1 MRFWLLILFV
11 STTSASE
18 IGEISELKGNGEIT
32 RVDSSETL
40 TAELDSDIYSFDDVR
55 TGNGRMAIQFIDDSV
70 LKLTEHSKVV
80 IDKFIFDPDP
90 SKSKMAFNMASG
102 TARFITGKL
111 GMINKENISITTP
124 TATIGIRGTD
134 FTTTVDEL
142 GRSLVI
148 LLPNKDGSSS
158 GEITVTT
165 ASGVE
170 VLNEPFQATMVS
182 AWEQPPTRPVTL
194 ANMTLGLIDNMLIVS
209 RPQEVEQA
217 VEEQQTGTSPTAELD
232 KDFFEDAPDLDCDA
246 LVEECDEESEEV
258 TRLDI
263 DLLGIDLLVDLLA
276 LVETTSKKKNQTTV
290 LQGVELE
297 GIIAGFD
304 PVYQTYT
311 FVEDG
316 LIYFVHEGA
325 NRYDIGIDINAG
337 TYLYINNAGV
347 IMEVEI
353 NGAGDNV
360 IIINPVSYTHLTL
373 PTKRIV

>member
-1 MRFWLLILFV
+1 
-11 STTSASE
+11 
-18 IGEISELKGNGEIT
+18 
-32 RVDSSETL
+32 
-40 TAELDSDIYSFDDVR
+40 
-55 TGNGRMAIQFIDDSV
+55 MA
-70 LKLTEHSKVV
+70 L
-80 IDKFIFDPDP
+80 
-90 SKSKMAFNMASG
+90 NMASG

-111 GMINKENISITTP
+111 GKINKQNISIKTP

-148 LLPNKDGSSS
+148 LLPDEDGTSS

-170 VLNEPFQATMVS
+170 ILNEPFQATMVS
-182 AWEQPPTRPVTL
+182 AWETPPTRPVTL

-209 RPQEVEQA
+209 RPEEVNEA
-217 VEEQQTGTSPTAELD
+217 VEEQQSGSSPTAELD
-232 KDFFEDAPDLDCDA
+232 KDFFEDAPDLNCDA
-246 LVEECDEESEEV
+246 LVEECDDEEKEI

-263 DLLGIDLLVDLLA
+263 DLLSIDLLVDLLA
-276 LVETTSKKKNQTTV
+276 LVETASKKSKQDSTI
-290 LQGVELE
+290 LQGVELT
-297 GIIAGFD
+297 GIIGGFD

-316 LIYFVHEGA
+316 LIYFVHEGT

-337 TYLYINNAGV
+337 TYLFINNAGV

-360 IIINPVSYTHLTL
+360 IIINQSP
-373 PTKRIV
+373 

>member
-11 STTSASE
+11 STISASE
-18 IGEISELKGNGEIT
+18 IGGISELTGNGEIT
-32 RVDSSETL
+32 RVDSSEAL
-40 TAELDSDIYSFDDVR
+40 TAELNSDIFSYDDVR
-55 TGNGRMAIQFIDDSV
+55 TGKGRLAIQFLDDSV
-70 LKLTEHSKVV
+70 VKLTEHSKLI
-80 IDKFIFDPDP
+80 IDEYIFDPDP
-90 SKSKMAFNMASG
+90 SKSKMALNMASG

-111 GMINKENISITTP
+111 GKINKQNISIKTP

-148 LLPNKDGSSS
+148 LLPNEDGTSS

-170 VLNEPFQATMVS
+170 ILNEPFQATMVS
-182 AWEQPPTRPVTL
+182 AWETPPTRPVTL

-209 RPQEVEQA
+209 RPEEVNEA
-217 VEEQQTGTSPTAELD
+217 VEEQQSGSSPTAELD
-232 KDFFEDAPDLDCDA
+232 KDFFEDAPDLNCDA
-246 LVEECDEESEEV
+246 LVEECDDEEKEI

-263 DLLGIDLLVDLLA
+263 DLLSIDLLVDLLA
-276 LVETTSKKKNQTTV
+276 LVETASKKSKQDSTI
-290 LQGVELE
+290 LQGVELT
-297 GIIAGFD
+297 GIIGGFD

-316 LIYFVHEGA
+316 LIYFVHEGT

-360 IIINPVSYTHLTL
+360 IIINQSP
-373 PTKRIV
+373 

>member
-11 STTSASE
+11 STISASE
-18 IGEISELKGNGEIT
+18 IGGISELTGNGEIT
-32 RVDSSETL
+32 RADSSEAL
-40 TAELDSDIYSFDDVR
+40 TAEINSDIFSYDDVR
-55 TGNGRMAIQFIDDSV
+55 TGKGRLAIQFLDDSV
-70 LKLTEHSKVV
+70 VKLTEHSKLI
-80 IDKFIFDPDP
+80 IDEYIFDPDP
-90 SKSKMAFNMASG
+90 SKSKMALNMASG

-111 GMINKENISITTP
+111 GKINKQNISIKTP

-148 LLPNKDGSSS
+148 LLPDEDGTSS

-170 VLNEPFQATMVS
+170 ILNKPFQATMVS
-182 AWEQPPTRPVTL
+182 AWETPPTRPVTL

-209 RPQEVEQA
+209 RPEEVNEA
-217 VEEQQTGTSPTAELD
+217 VEEQQSGNSPTAELD
-232 KDFFEDAPDLDCDA
+232 KDFFEDAPDLNCDA
-246 LVEECDEESEEV
+246 LVEECDDEEKEI

-263 DLLGIDLLVDLLA
+263 DLLSIDLLVDLLA
-276 LVETTSKKKNQTTV
+276 LVETASKKSKQDSTI
-290 LQGVELE
+290 LQGVELT
-297 GIIAGFD
+297 GIIGGFD

-316 LIYFVHEGA
+316 LIYFVHEGT

-360 IIINPVSYTHLTL
+360 IIINQSP
-373 PTKRIV
+373 